1 MNRLDLTDRHE
12 RVLGRLLERQ
22 VEANPQ
28 AAFMIAGDDEY
39 SFARVHDL
47 ANEYAAGLAE
57 IGVGKGDTV
66 ALLMDGGPEFVL
78 ATFAVNR
85 LGAIWVPTNTDYRGT
100 WLRDSLQESRAKVLL
115 VDSDLIE
122 RVVEVGD
129 GLQFEHVVVRG
140 DVGAGLSG
148 ATLHSLDGLP
158 VEGAGTPSVD
168 IHYGETAAVMWTS
181 GTTGR
186 SKGVEQSHNCWVFGS
201 EEGIRTAD
209 IREGDVLYSCMPL
222 YNTGAW
228 VTVIYRSLICGVPF
242 GLDRH
247 FSPAEFW
254 NRTRHYGATHTITLG
269 AMHVYLWQAPEK
281 PDDTDNPVRVATAI
295 PMPENLIEPFK
306 ARFGIEQIFQ
316 GYGQS
321 EMLGVLSRVD
331 DGKTVWGPNSSGR
344 PNDSIELALLDD
356 DDNSVPVGEVGE
368 MCVRPKEPFGIF
380 NGYFNDPEATLAAFR
395 NLWYH
400 TGDLARADENGHYY
414 FVDRK
419 ADYLRHKGRSIS
431 SFAVEATIN
440 AHPAVAQCA
449 VFGVEA
455 ELASEAEI
463 KVDVV
468 RQPGS
473 ELTPEELCRHVND
486 NAPYFAVPRYV
497 EFVDALPTTPNGRVR
512 KFELRARGVT
522 EATWDRN
529 ESDFVL
535 ER

>member
-1 MNRLDLTDRHE
+1 MNRLDLTERRD
-12 RVLGRLLERQ
+12 RVLGRLLTRQ
-22 VEANPQ
+22 AEHDPD
-28 AAFMIAGDDEY
+28 AAFMIDDVDTY
-39 SFARVHDL
+39 SFGRVDAL
-47 ANEYAAGLAE
+47 ADAYAAGLADL
-57 IGVGKGDTV
+57 GVRQGDTV
-66 ALLMDGGPEFVL
+66 ALFMDGGPEVVI
-78 ATFAVNR
+78 ATFALNR
-85 LGAIWVPTNTDYRGT
+85 LGAIWVPTNSDYKGD
-100 WLRDSLQESRAKVLL
+100 WLRESFEESRARVLL
-115 VDSDLIE
+115 TDGDLLD
-122 RVVEVGD
+122 RVAQLGPARLFD
-129 GLQFEHVVVRG
+129 HVVVRG
-140 DVGAGLSG
+140 EAGAVLPGT
-148 ATLHSLDGLP
+148 TLHPLDGLP
-158 VEGAGTPSVD
+158 VEGATPPAVD
-168 IHYGETAAVMWTS
+168 IHHGDTAAVMWTS

-269 AMHVYLWQAPEK
+269 AMHIYLWQAPEK
-281 PDDTDNPVRVATAI
+281 PDDAENPVRVASAI

-331 DGKTVWGPNSSGR
+331 DGKTEWGANSSGK

-356 DDNSVPVGEVGE
+356 DDNPVQTGEVGE
-368 MCVRPKEPFGIF
+368 MCVRTKEPFGIF
-380 NGYFNDPEATLAAFR
+380 NGYFHNPEATLAAFR

-400 TGDLARADENGHYY
+400 TGDLARCDENGHYY

-419 ADYLRHKGRSIS
+419 ADYIRHKGRSVS
-431 SFAVEATIN
+431 SFAVEATVN
-440 AHPAVAQCA
+440 SHPAVLQSAA
-449 VFGVEA
+449 FGVTA
-455 ELASEAEI
+455 ELDSEAEI
-463 KVDVV
+463 KLDVV
-468 RQPGS
+468 LQPDA
-473 ELTPEELCRHVND
+473 ELTAEDLCRWVND

-497 EFVDALPTTPNGRVR
+497 EFVSELPTTPNGRVR
-512 KFELRARGVT
+512 KFELRERGVT
-522 EATWDRN
+522 GATWDRVASGF
-529 ESDFVL
+529 EI